1 MKYLILLLFLPFFL
15 CAETTSEPVS
25 MMTKAEIEKCSKNK
39 EKTSLRFLIRENGK
53 TGFIDGCGNVVIK
66 PIYDSALEFSEGL
79 ARVEKDGKYGY
90 IDKSGKVVI
99 DFYLDYAGFFYNGLA
114 AAEIHGDN
122 AEKFY
127 IDKDNNRYSERNS
140 ENSLEK
146 TVMFRRVYDNLVLKE
161 SRSWNDHNAFVLGKG
176 LVTIKAGKGFSFY
189 TDYSSQKISSNS
201 VSSDE
206 LVESC
211 NDVRLFENGGNI
223 IFVKNDKQIK
233 TLMNSSIYT
242 LPLCRDGITNIV
254 WVKENREQVCKD
266 FFDFDETFFIYNL
279 DGVKIAGF
287 ENEYVIKQMAYF
299 EKNILGVALFGGREP
314 GIFDLD
320 GKASVFD
327 EDLKKH
333 HLFSKRVCIGSSCLE
348 ECRYEE
354 NKTFNPNNKLV
365 KNPCPEIKLKISEK
379 TVNEKFVREHYDR
392 KSGKLISREGWAEE
406 YRSLSQ
412 GCFVV
417 VRVEDKMYYLNE
429 DYKAFW
435 SGEIEKHKEE
445 EIEYIKDGI
454 KSKL

>member
-15 CAETTSEPVS
+15 YAETASEPVS

-39 EKTSLRFLIRENGK
+39 EKINLRFLIRENGK

-99 DFYLDYAGFFYNGLA
+99 DFYLDYAGFFYNGWA

-122 AEKFY
+122 VEKFY
-127 IDKDNNRYSERNS
+127 IDKNNNRYPERNL
-140 ENSLEK
+140 ENSQGK
-146 TVMFRRVYDNLVLKE
+146 TVMFRRRYDNLILKSSPAWKDHSVL
-161 SRSWNDHNAFVLGKG
+161 VLGKG

-189 TDYSSQKISSNS
+189 TDYSSQKVRSNS
-201 VSSDE
+201 VSNDE

-223 IFVKNDKQIK
+223 IFVKNGKQIK

-242 LPLCRDGITNIV
+242 LPLCREGVTNIV
-254 WVKENREQVCKD
+254 WVKGNTGQVCKD
-266 FFDFDETFFIYNL
+266 FFDFDESFFIYNL

-299 EKNILGVALFGGREP
+299 EKNILGIALFGGREP

-327 EDLKKH
+327 EDLKRH
-333 HLFSKRVCIGSSCLE
+333 YLFSKRFCYGSSCRE
-348 ECRYEE
+348 ECRDE
-354 NKTFNPNNKLV
+354 NKIFNPNNKLV
-365 KNPCPEIKLKISEK
+365 KDVCPEIKLKLSEK
-379 TVNEKFVREHYDR
+379 TVNEKFVREYYDR

-445 EIEYIKDGI
+445 EVEYEKDGI